1 MKQIMFNFI
10 IFFWLAAITV
20 VYLKESKPPSHEW
33 EIKHSDYDE
42 FLLEWEPSVPAILS
56 ACEYYGLRYPRI
68 VAAQAILESGN
79 FNSRVFK
86 EYNNPFGLYNSK
98 TKDYYKFNHF
108 TEAVLAYKELVE
120 SKYKGGDYYEFLRYL
135 PYAEDEHYIR
145 KIKAIESNL
154 PP

>member
-1 MKQIMFNFI
+1 MCNFI
-10 IFFWLAAITV
+10 IFFWLAALTV
-20 VYLKESKPPSHEW
+20 VYLRESKPPSQEW

-42 FLLEWEPSVPAILS
+42 FLLDWEPNAASILS
-56 ACEYYGLRYPRI
+56 ACEYYNLRYPRI

-79 FNSRVFK
+79 FNSKVFK

-98 TKDYYKFNHF
+98 AKDYYKFNHF
-108 TEAVLAYKELVE
+108 TEAVIAYRELVE
-120 SKYKGGDYYEFLRYL
+120 SKYKGGDYYEFLRVL
-135 PYAEDEHYIR
+135 PYAEDEHYIK